1 MKSFSKIVCFVILA
15 VFATFYA
22 CQKQNSSVLDST
34 EAINT
39 TNVVT
44 IEEAKAVYAQYLDN
58 HKGGS
63 STLQVR
69 SSDELNPY
77 DLVPKWGEAGSY
89 NFLDT
94 VGNLLSVPTE
104 SVVGGGYRKAMFI
117 RVENEVKMLIATL
130 IGTPDYLIRKNNVCT
145 LNDFSGIL
153 YFETTNELATGGY
166 KYENG
171 KIIAVLLPRKKS
183 GSNILDPDKIFGDG
197 SILLDEFVV
206 KADRPL
212 PFYFGG
218 FSPSFYSVYPSYFSN
233 LFNGYNFSGG
243 AALPISDILNGIAAT
258 VIDKDKKIC
267 DDTFEFV
274 LNPDGTKLTA
284 GVATLTAQW
293 KYTTDKIDASGEKI
307 VFRKNATVGSMWIEL
322 PATTLSPTTLVQD
335 AWTLAYDG
343 VQAKLDVN
351 STLNVKDEFFL
362 QYNTKLDSLV
372 SVRVTAANSYSE
384 SSMVFTERPAYYVE
398 KYKTKF
404 KFSTTCK
411 K

>member
-1 MKSFSKIVCFVILA
+1 MKSFSKIACFVILV
-15 VFATFYA
+15 VFTTFYA
-22 CQKQNSSVLDST
+22 CQKQNNSIPEGLT
-34 EAINT
+34 AENT
-39 TNVVT
+39 ANLVT
-44 IEEAKAVYAQYLDN
+44 IEEAKTVYAQYLDN
-58 HKGGS
+58 HKGGA

-69 SSDELNPY
+69 SSDEPNPY
-77 DLVPKWGEAGSY
+77 DLMPKWGEAGSY
-89 NFLDT
+89 NYLDT

-130 IGTPDYLIRKNNVCT
+130 IGTPDYLNRKNNVCT
-145 LNDFSGIL
+145 LSDFSGVL

-183 GSNILDPDKIFGDG
+183 GSNILDPDKILGDG

-243 AALPISDILNGIAAT
+243 AALPISDILNGMAAP

-274 LNPDGTKLTA
+274 LNPNGTKLTA
-284 GVATLTAQW
+284 GVSTLTAQW
-293 KYTTDKIDASGEKI
+293 KYTTNKTDASGALI
-307 VFRKNATVGSMWIEL
+307 VIRKNADVGSMWIEL
-322 PATTLSPTTLVQD
+322 PANTLSPTTLVQD

-351 STLNVKDEFFL
+351 PSLNVKDEFFI
-362 QYNTKLDSLV
+362 QYNDNA
-372 SVRVTAANSYSE
+372 RRCENYPE
-384 SSMVFTERPAYYVE
+384 Y
-398 KYKTKF
+398 
-404 KFSTTCK
+404 
-411 K
+411 